1 MFILNI
7 LSVLLLLCYS
17 AIILFFL
24 KGWLALKTGVQMQK
38 DFKTT
43 VTVLIPVRNEAK
55 HIATLLK
62 SLQAQHYPISL
73 FKIILIDD
81 HSTDQTA
88 SIAASLELQNLQII
102 NLALENPIN
111 SYKKKA
117 ISTAIAYCDSELII
131 TTDGDCNMGP
141 DWISSMVSL
150 YEQENCQLI
159 SAPVAYHQEK
169 NIAEKMQTVE
179 FELLIAAGAACIQN
193 KFPNTC
199 NGANLA
205 YSRTVFH
212 EVGGFKGI
220 DDVASGD
227 DELLLHKIFRH
238 YPNGLRFLKD
248 ERAIVYTEAK
258 ASLSGF
264 FQQRKRWASKS
275 VKYADKRMVALVST
289 IFLFN
294 LMLFVQLGLVCF
306 ASAKPLVL
314 LLMIGVKLLL
324 DGSLIYQSL
333 RFFNKR
339 KFILLLPF
347 VEFFYMIYILII
359 GIIANIGGAYEWKG
373 RTVN

>member
-1 MFILNI
+1 
-7 LSVLLLLCYS
+7 
-17 AIILFFL
+17 
-24 KGWLALKTGVQMQK
+24 MQK
-38 DFKTT
+38 NFKTT

-81 HSTDQTA
+81 HSTDQTV

-102 NLALENPIN
+102 NLALEKPIN

-117 ISTAIAYCDSELII
+117 ISTAIAYCDSELIV
-131 TTDGDCNMGP
+131 TTDGDCTMGP
-141 DWISSMVSL
+141 DWISSIVSL

-169 NIAEKMQTVE
+169 NIAEKMQTLE

-205 YSRTVFH
+205 YSRSVFH

-275 VKYADKRMVALVST
+275 VKYADKRMVVLVST

-306 ASAKPLVL
+306 ASTKPLVL

-333 RFFNKR
+333 GFFNKR

>member
-1 MFILNI
+1 MFILNL

-24 KGWLALKTGVQMQK
+24 KGWLTLKTGVQMQK

-141 DWISSMVSL
+141 DWISSIVSL

-205 YSRTVFH
+205 YSRSVFH

-258 ASLSGF
+258 ANLSGF

-289 IFLFN
+289 IYLFN

-314 LLMIGVKLLL
+314 LLMSGVKLLL

>member
-1 MFILNI
+1 VFILNL

-141 DWISSMVSL
+141 DWISSIVSL

-169 NIAEKMQTVE
+169 NMAEKMQTVE

-205 YSRTVFH
+205 YSRSVFH

-258 ASLSGF
+258 ANLSGF

-289 IFLFN
+289 IYLFN

-306 ASAKPLVL
+306 ASAKPLAL

>member
-1 MFILNI
+1 VFILNL

-24 KGWLALKTGVQMQK
+24 KGWLTLKTGVQMQK

-141 DWISSMVSL
+141 DWISSIVSL

-205 YSRTVFH
+205 YSRSVFH

-258 ASLSGF
+258 ANLSGF

-289 IFLFN
+289 IYLFN

-314 LLMIGVKLLL
+314 LLMSGVKLLL

>member
-1 MFILNI
+1 MFILNL

-117 ISTAIAYCDSELII
+117 ISTAIAYCESELII

-141 DWISSMVSL
+141 DWISSIVSL

-169 NIAEKMQTVE
+169 NMAEKMQTVE

-205 YSRTVFH
+205 YSRSVFH

-227 DELLLHKIFRH
+227 DELLLHKIFKH

-289 IFLFN
+289 IYLFN

-306 ASAKPLVL
+306 ASAKPLAL
-314 LLMIGVKLLL
+314 LLMSGVKLLL

>member
-1 MFILNI
+1 VFILNI

-38 DFKTT
+38 NFKTT

-81 HSTDQTA
+81 HSTDQTV

-102 NLALENPIN
+102 NLALEKPIN

-131 TTDGDCNMGP
+131 TTDGDCTMGP
-141 DWISSMVSL
+141 DWISSIVSL

-159 SAPVAYHQEK
+159 SAPVAYHQER
-169 NIAEKMQTVE
+169 NMAEKMQTVE

-205 YSRTVFH
+205 YSRSVFH

-275 VKYADKRMVALVST
+275 VKYADKRMVVLVST
-289 IFLFN
+289 IYLFN

-306 ASAKPLVL
+306 SSTKPLVF
-314 LLMIGVKLLL
+314 LLMSGVKLVL

-339 KFILLLPF
+339 KLILLLPF

-359 GIIANIGGAYEWKG
+359 GIIANIGGAYKWKG

>member
-1 MFILNI
+1 MFILNV

-24 KGWLALKTGVQMQK
+24 KGWLTLKTGVQLQK
-38 DFKTT
+38 NFKTT

-55 HIATLLK
+55 HIAILLK
-62 SLQAQHYPISL
+62 SLQAQRYPISL

-81 HSTDQTA
+81 HSTDQTVA
-88 SIAASLELQNLQII
+88 IAQSLNLQNLQII
-102 NLALENPIN
+102 NLALEKPIN

-117 ISTAIAYCDSELII
+117 ISTAIAYCESELII

-141 DWISSMVSL
+141 DWISSIASL

-159 SAPVAYHQEK
+159 SAPVAYHQER

-238 YPNGLRFLKD
+238 YPDGVRFLKD

-275 VKYADKRMVALVST
+275 VKYADKRMVVLVST

-294 LMLFVQLGLVCF
+294 LVLFVQLGLFCF
-306 ASAKPLVL
+306 ASVNPFVL
-314 LLMIGVKLLL
+314 LLMSGVKLLL

-339 KFILLLPF
+339 KYIILLPF

>member
-1 MFILNI
+1 MFILNL

-141 DWISSMVSL
+141 DWISSIVSL

-205 YSRTVFH
+205 YSRSVFH

-258 ASLSGF
+258 ANLSGF

-289 IFLFN
+289 IYLFN

-306 ASAKPLVL
+306 ASAKPLAL